1 MNNSDFHIVNLAAY
15 QTPEI
20 IEDVNEDFIS
30 WGDNNDFYS
39 ELIDVYLNSPTSHS
53 IISGVVN
60 QIVGKGFSALD
71 SNRKPDEYAKFIQ
84 LFKKKDLKRIA
95 LDLKLLGEAAFQVT
109 YNNKKVVDV
118 SHFNRETL
126 RAEKCDKKG
135 KINAY
140 YYHPKWSD
148 YKKGDKLTRIPVF
161 GSGASNE
168 LYIIRRHI
176 PSMHYYNVP
185 DWIGSLNYG
194 KLECSISEYLVN
206 EVDNSFSG
214 TKLVSFTNG
223 VPTPEKQNMIKQ
235 QILDKLTGANGEKVI
250 VSFSDSAENKTTIED
265 ISVSDAADVYQYISE
280 ECTRKLLLGH
290 RITSPLLVGIR
301 DGNQGLGSNAEEI
314 KNAQNLFENLIIKPY
329 QSDIIDAIDDILAVN
344 GIALKVY
351 VQTLTPIEFADLENA
366 VTNEQREE
374 ETGEKL
380 SSQKEKTIEETMF
393 ETVNSLGGDNENTLL
408 DFGYELVDERKVDYE
423 KEEDLDNQLKL
434 ASAPKGKGSASS
446 ALDGKTKK
454 GQKYLV
460 RYQYAPLSVSNDSR
474 EFCKAMVRAK
484 RVYRKED
491 LDREFGGNSDFAPK
505 GSTTYNL
512 FRFKGGVNCHHYFQR
527 KTYLLKDDSNID
539 PNNPNASKFLI
550 YKTTIDKE
558 GIKTPEDDP
567 IVSQKMIDRKDKG
580 RKNKK

>member
-1 MNNSDFHIVNLAAY
+1 MNNSDFHIVNLGAY

-20 IEDVNEDFIS
+20 IEDVNEDFIA

-71 SNRKPDEYAKFIQ
+71 SNRKPDEFAKFMQ

-95 LDLKLLGEAAFQVT
+95 LDLKLLGEGALQVT
-109 YNNKKVVDV
+109 YNKKKVIEV

-161 GSGASNE
+161 GSGATNE
-168 LYIIRRHI
+168 VYIIRRHI

-206 EVDNSFSG
+206 EVENSFSG

-235 QILDKLTGANGEKVI
+235 QILDKLTGTNGEKVI

-301 DGNQGLGSNAEEI
+301 DGNQGLGSNADEI

-351 VQTLTPIEFADLENA
+351 VQTLTPIEFTDLDNA

-380 SSQKEKTIEETMF
+380 QKLSK
-393 ETVNSLGGDNENTLL
+393 DNI
-408 DFGYELVDERKVDYE
+408 
-423 KEEDLDNQLKL
+423 DLDEQLSKDILTHLKGEIMTDYDLVEARSYSEDNQEFEALKL
-434 ASAPKGKGSASS
+434 AKESIKSKPSGESI
-446 ALDGKTKK
+446 LDKSIYK
-454 GQKYLV
+454 V
-460 RYQYAPLSVSNDSR
+460 RYAYAGNPDPER
-474 EFCKAMVRAK
+474 QFCVEMMK
-484 RVYRKED
+484 RSSSGVVYRLEDIDIAGRKGINQSFGHNKEPYD
-491 LDREFGGNSDFAPK
+491 LFK
-505 GSTTYNL
+505 Y
-512 FRFKGGVNCHHYFQR
+512 KGGKYCHHFWEQR
-527 KTYLLKDDSNID
+527 LYRLK
-539 PNNPNASKFLI
+539 
-550 YKTTIDKE
+550 
-558 GIKTPEDDP
+558 
-567 IVSQKMIDRKDKG
+567 
-580 RKNKK
+580 KNKDGSYVEDKALSSSEEVTGIPKSYEPRPHGHKEAGVKPIDMPTRGEYK

>member
-20 IEDVNEDFIS
+20 IEDVNEDFIA
-30 WGDNNDFYS
+30 WGYDNSFYS

-53 IISGVVN
+53 IINGVVN

-109 YNNKKVVDV
+109 YNKKKVIEV

-168 LYIIRRHI
+168 VYIIRRHI
-176 PSMHYYNVP
+176 PSMHYYSVP
-185 DWIGSLNYG
+185 DWCGSLNYG

-206 EVDNSFSG
+206 EVDCSFSG
-214 TKLVSFTNG
+214 TKIVSFVNG

-351 VQTLTPIEFADLENA
+351 VQTLTPIEFTDLENA

-380 SSQKEKTIEETMF
+380 SSQKPEMTKEFEKA
-393 ETVNSLGGDNENTLL
+393 VLDNLE
-408 DFGYELVDERKVDYE
+408 DFGEELSEEWELIGEDDAGSYE
-423 KEEDLDNQLKL
+423 EELTLHKL
-434 ASAPKGKGSASS
+434 NLFSGESS
-446 ALDGKTKK
+446 IKSDPTKK
-454 GQKYLV
+454 SSLDKGLYKV
-460 RYQYAPLSVSNDSR
+460 RYVYYGNKDPER
-474 EFCKAMVRAK
+474 EFCQVMMARNTGTTHGMLYTIEDINKMSDAGVNSELAK
-484 RVYRKED
+484 SGSSSYDLFDYAGGAYCKHAWKRLLFFRKRNTKGGFLPNSETKD
-491 LDREFGGNSDFAPK
+491 LENDLKVANVPSLKPK
-505 GSTTYNL
+505 GDEATPPNQ
-512 FRFKGGVNCHHYFQR
+512 RPNKG
-527 KTYLLKDDSNID
+527 K
-539 PNNPNASKFLI
+539 P
-550 YKTTIDKE
+550 
-558 GIKTPEDDP
+558 
-567 IVSQKMIDRKDKG
+567 
-580 RKNKK
+580 